1 MSAAH
6 QSPTPLPPLSSM
18 LQGLGWYGL
27 PASAQELARIIGL
40 PLTLELV
47 DWLGGCTLRVP
58 LGTTPQGRKVL
69 EDIAR
74 RLGAPA
80 AAALARRYAGTE
92 VYIPNCKQALAKAR
106 DAALLRD
113 RDTMA
118 AQGISERQIVK
129 TLAQRYRLAE
139 RTVWRTLK
147 RGVPFDLPQQRQAS
161 LLDDLS

>member
-1 MSAAH
+1 MSAA
-6 QSPTPLPPLSSM
+6 QPSLAPLPPLSSM

-27 PASAQELARIIGL
+27 PASAQELARTIGL
-40 PLTLELV
+40 PQALELV

-69 EDIAR
+69 DDIAQ

-92 VYIPNCKQALAKAR
+92 VYVPNCKLALAKAR
-106 DAALLRD
+106 DAALVRD
-113 RDTMA
+113 RDLLA
-118 AQGISERQIVK
+118 AQGVTERQIVK
-129 TLAQRYRLAE
+129 VLAQRYRLAE

-147 RGVPFDLPQQRQAS
+147 RGVPFDQQPQRQGS
-161 LLDDLS
+161 LLDSLP